1 MILSSFQSCTLDYRP
16 TCPLFK
22 SSCSKTPENPFI
34 YLVIPFTI
42 SSSNLAP
49 DFSLMGSFGAKKH
62 STFEVNSRWLL
73 TVSVPTVLLR
83 YNVASLSLNFF
94 QEGHAQGISSQPALT
109 EHLVYS
115 CSKGEGN
122 LGSFWI
128 LCFAV
133 ECQAWPNQRG
143 CPCQRASFLGGT
155 VKILTERGKAIAW
168 EETQIKRK
176 LPSKVPF

>member
-1 MILSSFQSCTLDYRP
+1 MLKEPLVILFVVILSSFRNCALDYRP

-49 DFSLMGSFGAKKH
+49 DFSQMGSFGAKE
-62 STFEVNSRWLL
+62 TVLL
-73 TVSVPTVLLR
+73 KLTHGGFSLSVPTVLFR
-83 YNVASLSLNFF
+83 YNVASLFLNFF
-94 QEGHAQGISSQPALT
+94 QEGHAQGISSQPVLT

-115 CSKGEGN
+115 CSKSEGN

-133 ECQAWPNQRG
+133 ECQA
-143 CPCQRASFLGGT
+143 
-155 VKILTERGKAIAW
+155 
-168 EETQIKRK
+168 
-176 LPSKVPF
+176 